1 MSESLEVW
9 LDVDFLPERLLVG
22 RLAHDRGAVRFSYAP
37 AWLKHPLS
45 FALDPD
51 LTLGEGAFHP
61 RPEQG
66 NFRIFDD
73 SAPDRWGQML
83 MRRREALAA
92 KDEGRPMR
100 TLRAWDFLVGVQDV
114 TRPGALRFR
123 RENTTAFLADDT
135 LSIPPVA
142 HLREL
147 ERVADELTAKRNDDL
162 DSLRRWLAVLVA
174 PGSSLG
180 GARPKANFVETDG
193 TLWIAKF
200 PARDDDRDVGAWEGL
215 AYGLA
220 KRSGVE
226 TAHAKVRSFGSDFHT
241 FSVQRFDRVSGGRRF
256 YASAMALLR
265 KDHSE
270 GVSYLELAEFL
281 HRQGAKDHIATDL
294 EQLYRRVAFSV
305 AIGNRDDHLRNH
317 GFLLTP
323 TGWRLAPAFDL
334 NPNLDKAEH
343 VLNLDE
349 TDNRPSLATVIET
362 AEWYVSSKDRG
373 AQIVGEVVDET
384 RHWRDAAA
392 RAGISRADMELTAA
406 AFAETDEYVGQLS
419 AAYSNAGPRRGAE
432 SEPSIEETQAKGAAK
447 WLKRQQHRGVN
458 SPGPVDDVDNSK
470 RGGELTKGL
479 GNSPEDDL
487 EL

>member
-9 LDVDFLPERLLVG
+9 LDVDFLPERIQVG
-22 RLAHDRGAVRFSYAP
+22 TLAYDRDAVRFSYDP
-37 AWLKHPLS
+37 AWLRHPLS

-61 RPEQG
+61 RPEHG

-92 KDEGRPMR
+92 KDEGRPPR
-100 TLRAWDFLVGVQDV
+100 TLRAWDFLAGVQDL

-123 RENTTAFLADDT
+123 RPNTTAFLADDT

-147 ERVADELTAKRNDDL
+147 ERVADELTAKRNDNL

-200 PARDDDRDVGAWEGL
+200 PARDDERDVGAWEGL

-220 KRSGVE
+220 KRSRVE
-226 TAHAKVRSFGSDFHT
+226 IADSKLRSFGSNFHT
-241 FSVQRFDRVSGGRRF
+241 FSVQRFDRMSGRRRF

-281 HRQGAKDHIATDL
+281 HRQGAKDHIAADL
-294 EQLYRRVAFSV
+294 EQLYRRVVFNV

-349 TDNRPSLATVIET
+349 TDSRPSLATVIET

-373 AQIVGEVVDET
+373 AQIVAEVVGET
-384 RHWRDAAA
+384 RLWRQAAV
-392 RAGISRADMELTAA
+392 RAGISRADIELTAA
-406 AFAETDEYVGQLS
+406 AFAETDGYSQHLS
-419 AAYSNAGPRRGAE
+419 GAHSNAE
-432 SEPSIEETQAKGAAK
+432 SRTAARLEPSLEDADDPMRSDE
-447 WLKRQQHRGVN
+447 LNNELSN
-458 SPGPVDDVDNSK
+458 SADD
-470 RGGELTKGL
+470 E
-479 GNSPEDDL
+479 L

>member
-1 MSESLEVW
+1 MRESLQVW
-9 LDVDFLPERLLVG
+9 LDADFLPERLQVG
-22 RLAHDRGAVRFSYAP
+22 TLAHDRGAIRFSYEP

-51 LTLGEGAFHP
+51 LSLGEGAFHP

-66 NFRIFDD
+66 NFGIFDD
-73 SAPDRWGQML
+73 STPDRWGQML
-83 MRRREALAA
+83 MRRREALLA
-92 KDEGRPMR
+92 KDEGRAMR
-100 TLRAWDFLVGVQDV
+100 TLRAWDFLLGVQDL

-123 RENTTAFLADDT
+123 RDNTTAFLADDT
-135 LSIPPVA
+135 LSIPPVTS
-142 HLREL
+142 LREL
-147 ERVADELTAKRNDDL
+147 ERIAGDLTEKRHDDL
-162 DSLRRWLAVLVA
+162 DSLRRWLGILVA

-200 PARDDDRDVGAWEGL
+200 PARDDERDIGAWEGL

-220 KRSGVE
+220 EHSGV
-226 TAHAKVRSFGSDFHT
+226 TTSNSKVRSFGSDFHT
-241 FSVQRFDRVSGGRRF
+241 FSVQRFDRVSGRRRF

-281 HRQGAKDHIATDL
+281 HRQGAQDHIAADL
-294 EQLYRRVAFSV
+294 EQLYRRVAFNV

-362 AEWYVSSKDRG
+362 AEWYVASKDRG
-373 AQIVGEVVDET
+373 AQIVTEVVSAT
-384 RHWRDAAA
+384 RKWRTAAA
-392 RAGISRADMELTAA
+392 RAGISRADIELTAA
-406 AFAETDEYVGQLS
+406 AFAQTEDYTRYLSS
-419 AAYSNAGPRRGAE
+419 AAEWSN
-432 SEPSIEETQAKGAAK
+432 
-447 WLKRQQHRGVN
+447 QQPHRSVN
-458 SPGPVDDVDNSK
+458 SPGPADGADHLMNGDDLEK
-470 RGGELTKGL
+470 RPDHSLD
-479 GNSPEDDL
+479 DDL

>member
-1 MSESLEVW
+1 MNESLEVW
-9 LDVDFLPERLLVG
+9 LDADFLPERLLVG
-22 RLAHDRGAVRFSYAP
+22 RLAHDRGAVRFSYQP
-37 AWLKHPLS
+37 DWLKHPLS

-83 MRRREALAA
+83 MRRHEALAA
-92 KDEGRPMR
+92 KDAGRAVR
-100 TLRAWDFLVGVQDV
+100 TLRAWDFLVGVQDL

-142 HLREL
+142 NLREL
-147 ERVADELTAKRNDDL
+147 ERIADELTAKRNDDL

-200 PARDDDRDVGAWEGL
+200 PARDDERDIGAWEGL
-215 AYGLA
+215 AYELA
-220 KRSGVE
+220 KRSGVG
-226 TAHAKVRSFGSDFHT
+226 TAHAKLHSFGSDFHT
-241 FSVQRFDRVSGGRRF
+241 FSVQRFDRVSERRRF

-281 HRQGAKDHIATDL
+281 HRQGAQDHITADL
-294 EQLYRRVAFSV
+294 EQLYRRVAFNV
-305 AIGNRDDHLRNH
+305 AVGNRDDHLRNH
-317 GFLLTP
+317 GFLLSP

-362 AEWYVSSKDRG
+362 AEWYVPSKDRG
-373 AQIVGEVVDET
+373 AQIVAEVVAVT
-384 RHWRDAAA
+384 RNWRQAAI
-392 RAGISRADMELTAA
+392 RAGISRADIELTAA
-406 AFAETDEYVGQLS
+406 AFAETD
-419 AAYSNAGPRRGAE
+419 AYSARLSPVHSHAKPGKAE
-432 SEPSIEETQAKGAAK
+432 KLESSIDEMQANDAASWANRQRHRSDEP
-447 WLKRQQHRGVN
+447 
-458 SPGPVDDVDNSK
+458 
-470 RGGELTKGL
+470 TKEL
-479 GNSPEDDL
+479 GNSIDDDL
-487 EL
+487 EI